1 MNGQNSVA
9 KAPKVSTR
17 RRRILFWRRRKDA
30 PLVSVLRLAGVI
42 GRVGPVRGGSITLA
56 SMEKAI
62 DRAFAP
68 KRLAAVALSV
78 NSPGGSP
85 VQSALIARRIR
96 DRADERGVP
105 VLAFAEDVAAS
116 GGYWLACAGDEIF
129 ADENSIVGSIGVIA
143 AGFGFS
149 DLIAR
154 HGVERRVHTAGERKG
169 MLDPFRPE
177 DPEEVE
183 RLRAVQRDMHESFV
197 SHVRA
202 RRGRR
207 LREEEDVLFSGEF
220 WTGRK
225 AIELGLV
232 DGLGDLRGVLRD
244 RFGERVRIRP
254 VAVRRGLRRRLGL
267 GVLDGRRRWKW
278 TPVRSVRKSWP
289 RSTSGPCGS
298 ATDCRRPRDSLT
310 ARSAKRQMEPCWG
323 SAFPSSWFSVR

>member
-1 MNGQNSVA
+1 MNGANSVA
-9 KAPKVSTR
+9 KARKDPPR
-17 RRRILFWRRRKDA
+17 RRRILPWRRRKDA
-30 PLVSVLRLAGVI
+30 PLVSVLRLAGII

-56 SMEKAI
+56 NMEKAI

-68 KRLAAVALSV
+68 RRLAAVALSV

-96 DRADERGVP
+96 ARADERGVP

-177 DPEEVE
+177 NPEEVE
-183 RLRAVQRDMHESFV
+183 RLLAVQRDMHESFV

-207 LREEEDVLFSGEF
+207 LREEEEVLFSGEF

-244 RFGERVRIRP
+244 RFGDRVRIRP

-267 GVLDGRRRWKW
+267 GALDGAPAMGMDAGAIGSEILAALDEWAMWK
-278 TPVRSVRKSWP
+278 RY
-289 RSTSGPCGS
+289 G
-298 ATDCRRPRDSLT
+298 L
-310 ARSAKRQMEPCWG
+310 
-323 SAFPSSWFSVR
+323 

>member
-1 MNGQNSVA
+1 MNGQDSVA
-9 KAPKVSTR
+9 EAPGSRTR

-42 GRVGPVRGGSITLA
+42 GRVGPVRGASITLA
-56 SMEKAI
+56 NMEKAI

-96 DRADERGVP
+96 ARADERGVP

-177 DPEEVE
+177 DAEEVE

-244 RFGERVRIRP
+244 RFGAGVRIRP

-267 GVLDGRRRWKW
+267 GGFDGGPAVEIDAGAIGTEILAALDEWAMWK
-278 TPVRSVRKSWP
+278 RY
-289 RSTSGPCGS
+289 G
-298 ATDCRRPRDSLT
+298 L
-310 ARSAKRQMEPCWG
+310 
-323 SAFPSSWFSVR
+323 

>member
-1 MNGQNSVA
+1 MNGAKPVA
-9 KAPKVSTR
+9 EARKDRPR
-17 RRRILFWRRRKDA
+17 RRRILPWRRRKDA

-42 GRVGPVRGGSITLA
+42 GRVGPLRGGSITLA
-56 SMEKAI
+56 NTERAI

-68 KRLAAVALSV
+68 RRLAAVALTV

-105 VLAFAEDVAAS
+105 VLAFAEDLAAS

-143 AGFGFS
+143 AGFGFA
-149 DLIAR
+149 DMIAR
-154 HGVERRVHTAGERKG
+154 HGIERRVHTAGARKG

-197 SHVRA
+197 SHVRQ

-207 LREEEDVLFSGEF
+207 LRGEDDVLFSGEF
-220 WTGRK
+220 WSGRR

-244 RFGERVRIRP
+244 RFGDGVRIRP
-254 VAVRRGLRRRLGL
+254 VAARRGLRRRLGL
-267 GVLDGRRRWKW
+267 GVLDGAPLLGRMDAGTIGIEVMAALDEWAMWK
-278 TPVRSVRKSWP
+278 RY
-289 RSTSGPCGS
+289 G
-298 ATDCRRPRDSLT
+298 L
-310 ARSAKRQMEPCWG
+310 
-323 SAFPSSWFSVR
+323 

>member
-1 MNGQNSVA
+1 MNGANPVA
-9 KAPKVSTR
+9 EARKDPPR
-17 RRRILFWRRRKDA
+17 RRRLLPWRRRGDA

-42 GRVGPVRGGSITLA
+42 GRVGPVRGGSVTLA
-56 SMEKAI
+56 NMERAI

-68 KRLAAVALSV
+68 KRLAAVALAV

-85 VQSALIARRIR
+85 VQSALIAKRIR
-96 DRADERGVP
+96 ARAEERGVP

-143 AGFGFS
+143 AGFGFV

-154 HGVERRVHTAGERKG
+154 HGIERRVHTAGARKG

-177 DPEEVE
+177 NPEEVE
-183 RLRAVQRDMHESFV
+183 RLHAVQRDMHETFV
-197 SHVRA
+197 AHVRE

-207 LREEEDVLFSGEF
+207 LRDDDDVLFSGEF
-220 WTGRK
+220 WSGRR

-244 RFGERVRIRP
+244 RFGAGVRIRP
-254 VAVRRGLRRRLGL
+254 VAARRGLRRRLGF
-267 GVLDGRRRWKW
+267 GVFDGAPAFGVDAGAVGAEILAALDEWAMWK
-278 TPVRSVRKSWP
+278 RY
-289 RSTSGPCGS
+289 G
-298 ATDCRRPRDSLT
+298 L
-310 ARSAKRQMEPCWG
+310 
-323 SAFPSSWFSVR
+323 

>member
-1 MNGQNSVA
+1 MNGANPVA
-9 KAPKVSTR
+9 EARKEARGR
-17 RRRILFWRRRKDA
+17 RRRILPWRRGKDA
-30 PLVSVLRLAGVI
+30 PLVPVLRLAGVI

-56 SMEKAI
+56 NMERAI

-68 KRLAAVALSV
+68 RRLAAVALSV

-85 VQSALIARRIR
+85 VQSALIAKRIR
-96 DRADERGVP
+96 ARADERGVP
-105 VLAFAEDVAAS
+105 VLSFAEDVAAS

-143 AGFGFS
+143 AGFGFA

-177 DPEEVE
+177 NPEEVE
-183 RLRAVQRDMHESFV
+183 RLLAVQRDMHESFI

-202 RRGRR
+202 RRGLR
-207 LREEEDVLFSGEF
+207 LKGEDDMLFSGEF
-220 WTGRK
+220 WSGRR

-232 DGLGDLRGVLRD
+232 DGLGDLRGVLRE
-244 RFGERVRIRP
+244 RFGDRVRIRP

-267 GVLDGRRRWKW
+267 GTGDRDPIGGIDAGAIGAEALAALDEWAMWK
-278 TPVRSVRKSWP
+278 RY
-289 RSTSGPCGS
+289 G
-298 ATDCRRPRDSLT
+298 L
-310 ARSAKRQMEPCWG
+310 
-323 SAFPSSWFSVR
+323 

>member
-1 MNGQNSVA
+1 MNGANPVA
-9 KAPKVSTR
+9 EARKDAPR
-17 RRRILFWRRRKDA
+17 RRRVLPWRRRKDA
-30 PLVSVLRLAGVI
+30 PLVSVLRLAGIV
-42 GRVGPVRGGSITLA
+42 GRVGPVRGGNISLA

-96 DRADERGVP
+96 ARAEERGVP

-116 GGYWLACAGDEIF
+116 GGYWLACAADEIF

-143 AGFGFS
+143 AGFGFV

-154 HGVERRVHTAGERKG
+154 HGVERRVHTAGARKG

-177 DPEEVE
+177 NPEEVE

-197 SHVRA
+197 SHVRE

-207 LREEEDVLFSGEF
+207 LRAEDEILFSGEF
-220 WTGRK
+220 WSGRK

-244 RFGERVRIRP
+244 RFGAGVRIRP

-267 GVLDGRRRWKW
+267 GVLDTTPAIGIDAAAMGAEILAALDEWAMWK
-278 TPVRSVRKSWP
+278 RY
-289 RSTSGPCGS
+289 G
-298 ATDCRRPRDSLT
+298 L
-310 ARSAKRQMEPCWG
+310 
-323 SAFPSSWFSVR
+323 

>member
-1 MNGQNSVA
+1 MNGANPA
-9 KAPKVSTR
+9 AEARKDPPR
-17 RRRILFWRRRKDA
+17 RRRLLPWRRRKDA

-42 GRVGPVRGGSITLA
+42 GRVGPVRGGSVTLA
-56 SMEKAI
+56 NMERAI

-68 KRLAAVALSV
+68 RRLAAVALAI

-85 VQSALIARRIR
+85 VQSALIAKRIR
-96 DRADERGVP
+96 ARAEERGVP

-143 AGFGFS
+143 AGFGFV

-154 HGVERRVHTAGERKG
+154 HGIERRVHTAGARKG

-183 RLRAVQRDMHESFV
+183 RLRAVQRDMHETFV
-197 SHVRA
+197 AHVRE

-207 LREEEDVLFSGEF
+207 LRGDDDTLFSGEF
-220 WTGRK
+220 WSGRR

-232 DGLGDLRGVLRD
+232 DGLGELRGVLRD
-244 RFGERVRIRP
+244 RFGEGVRIRP
-254 VAVRRGLRRRLGL
+254 VAVRRGLRRRLGFGAFDGAPAL
-267 GVLDGRRRWKW
+267 GVDAGAVGAEILAALDEWAMWK
-278 TPVRSVRKSWP
+278 RY
-289 RSTSGPCGS
+289 G
-298 ATDCRRPRDSLT
+298 L
-310 ARSAKRQMEPCWG
+310 
-323 SAFPSSWFSVR
+323 

>member
-1 MNGQNSVA
+1 MNGANPVA
-9 KAPKVSTR
+9 EARKDPPR
-17 RRRILFWRRRKDA
+17 RRRLLPWRRRRDA

-42 GRVGPVRGGSITLA
+42 GRVGPVRGGSVTLA
-56 SMEKAI
+56 NMERAI

-68 KRLAAVALSV
+68 RRLAAVALAV

-85 VQSALIARRIR
+85 VQSALIAKRIR
-96 DRADERGVP
+96 ARAEERGVP

-143 AGFGFS
+143 AGFGFV

-154 HGVERRVHTAGERKG
+154 HGIERRVHTAGARKG

-177 DPEEVE
+177 NPEEVE
-183 RLRAVQRDMHESFV
+183 RLRAVQRDMHETFV
-197 SHVRA
+197 SHVRE

-207 LREEEDVLFSGEF
+207 LRGDDDVLFSGEF
-220 WTGRK
+220 WSGRR

-244 RFGERVRIRP
+244 RFGAGVRIRP
-254 VAVRRGLRRRLGL
+254 VAARRGLRRRLGFGVFDGPPAL
-267 GVLDGRRRWKW
+267 GLDAGAVGAEILAALDEWAMWK
-278 TPVRSVRKSWP
+278 RY
-289 RSTSGPCGS
+289 G
-298 ATDCRRPRDSLT
+298 L
-310 ARSAKRQMEPCWG
+310 
-323 SAFPSSWFSVR
+323 

>member
-1 MNGQNSVA
+1 MNGANPVA
-9 KAPKVSTR
+9 EARKDAPR
-17 RRRILFWRRRKDA
+17 RRRVLPWRRRKDA
-30 PLVSVLRLAGVI
+30 PLVSVLRLAGII
-42 GRVGPVRGGSITLA
+42 GRVGPVRGGNISLA

-96 DRADERGVP
+96 ARAEERGVP

-116 GGYWLACAGDEIF
+116 GGYWLACAADEIF

-143 AGFGFS
+143 AGFGFA

-154 HGVERRVHTAGERKG
+154 HGVERRVHTAGARKG

-177 DPEEVE
+177 NPEEVE

-197 SHVRA
+197 SHVRE

-207 LREEEDVLFSGEF
+207 LRAEDEILFSGEF
-220 WTGRK
+220 WSGRK

-244 RFGERVRIRP
+244 RFGAGVRIRP

-267 GVLDGRRRWKW
+267 GVLDTAPAIGIDAAAVGAEILAALDEWAMWK
-278 TPVRSVRKSWP
+278 RY
-289 RSTSGPCGS
+289 G
-298 ATDCRRPRDSLT
+298 L
-310 ARSAKRQMEPCWG
+310 
-323 SAFPSSWFSVR
+323 

>member
-1 MNGQNSVA
+1 MNGANPVA
-9 KAPKVSTR
+9 EARKDAPR
-17 RRRILFWRRRKDA
+17 RRRVLPWRRRKDA
-30 PLVSVLRLAGVI
+30 PLVSVLRLAGIV
-42 GRVGPVRGGSITLA
+42 GRVGPVRGGNISLA

-96 DRADERGVP
+96 ARAEERGVP

-116 GGYWLACAGDEIF
+116 GGYWLACAADEIF

-143 AGFGFS
+143 AGFGFV

-154 HGVERRVHTAGERKG
+154 HGVERRVHTAGARKG

-177 DPEEVE
+177 NPEEVE

-197 SHVRA
+197 SHVRE

-207 LREEEDVLFSGEF
+207 LRAEDEILFSGEF
-220 WTGRK
+220 WSGAGR
-225 AIELGLV
+225 
-232 DGLGDLRGVLRD
+232 
-244 RFGERVRIRP
+244 
-254 VAVRRGLRRRLGL
+254 
-267 GVLDGRRRWKW
+267 
-278 TPVRSVRKSWP
+278 SS
-289 RSTSGPCGS
+289 S
-298 ATDCRRPRDSLT
+298 A
-310 ARSAKRQMEPCWG
+310 
-323 SAFPSSWFSVR
+323 

>member
-1 MNGQNSVA
+1 MNGANPVA
-9 KAPKVSTR
+9 EARKDAPR
-17 RRRILFWRRRKDA
+17 RRRVLPWRRRKDA
-30 PLVSVLRLAGVI
+30 PLVSVLRLAGIV
-42 GRVGPVRGGSITLA
+42 GRVGPVRGGNISLA

-96 DRADERGVP
+96 ARAEERGVP

-116 GGYWLACAGDEIF
+116 GGYWLACAADEIF

-143 AGFGFS
+143 AGFGFV

-154 HGVERRVHTAGERKG
+154 HGVERRVHTAGARKG

-177 DPEEVE
+177 NPEEIE

-197 SHVRA
+197 SHVRE

-207 LREEEDVLFSGEF
+207 LRAEDDVLFSGEF
-220 WTGRK
+220 WSGRK

-244 RFGERVRIRP
+244 RFGAGVRIRP

-267 GVLDGRRRWKW
+267 GVLDTAPAIGIDAAAMGSEILAALDEWAMWK
-278 TPVRSVRKSWP
+278 RY
-289 RSTSGPCGS
+289 G
-298 ATDCRRPRDSLT
+298 L
-310 ARSAKRQMEPCWG
+310 
-323 SAFPSSWFSVR
+323 

>member
-1 MNGQNSVA
+1 MNGQNSA
-9 KAPKVSTR
+9 ATAPRIPTR

-42 GRVGPVRGGSITLA
+42 GRVGPVRGGGITLA

-68 KRLAAVALSV
+68 RRLAAVALSV

-85 VQSALIARRIR
+85 VQSALIAGRIR
-96 DRADERGVP
+96 ARADERGVP

-177 DPEEVE
+177 NPEEVE

-207 LREEEDVLFSGEF
+207 LREREDVLFSGEF

-267 GVLDGRRRWKW
+267 GVLDGAPAAGMDAGAIGSEILAALDEWAMWK
-278 TPVRSVRKSWP
+278 RY
-289 RSTSGPCGS
+289 G
-298 ATDCRRPRDSLT
+298 L
-310 ARSAKRQMEPCWG
+310 
-323 SAFPSSWFSVR
+323 

>member
-1 MNGQNSVA
+1 MNGANPA
-9 KAPKVSTR
+9 AEARKDPPR
-17 RRRILFWRRRKDA
+17 RRRLLPWRRRRDA
-30 PLVSVLRLAGVI
+30 PLVSVLRLAGII
-42 GRVGPVRGGSITLA
+42 GRVGPVRGGSVTLA
-56 SMEKAI
+56 NMERAI

-85 VQSALIARRIR
+85 VQSALIAKRIR
-96 DRADERGVP
+96 DRAEERGVP

-129 ADENSIVGSIGVIA
+129 ADESSIVGSIGVIA
-143 AGFGFS
+143 AGFGFV

-154 HGVERRVHTAGERKG
+154 HGIERRVHTAGARKG

-183 RLRAVQRDMHESFV
+183 RLRAVQRDMHETFV
-197 SHVRA
+197 SHVRE

-207 LREEEDVLFSGEF
+207 LRGDDDMLFSGEF
-220 WTGRK
+220 WSGRR

-232 DGLGDLRGVLRD
+232 DGLGELRGVLRD

-267 GVLDGRRRWKW
+267 GVFDGSPAFGVDAGAVGAEILAALDEWAMWK
-278 TPVRSVRKSWP
+278 RY
-289 RSTSGPCGS
+289 G
-298 ATDCRRPRDSLT
+298 L
-310 ARSAKRQMEPCWG
+310 
-323 SAFPSSWFSVR
+323 

>member
-1 MNGQNSVA
+1 MNGANPA
-9 KAPKVSTR
+9 AEARKDPPR
-17 RRRILFWRRRKDA
+17 RRRLLPWRRRKDA

-42 GRVGPVRGGSITLA
+42 GRVGPVRGGSVTLA
-56 SMEKAI
+56 NMERAI

-85 VQSALIARRIR
+85 VQSALIAKRIR
-96 DRADERGVP
+96 ARAEERGVP

-143 AGFGFS
+143 AGFGFV

-154 HGVERRVHTAGERKG
+154 HGIERRVHTAGARKG

-183 RLRAVQRDMHESFV
+183 RLRAVQRDMHETFV
-197 SHVRA
+197 SHVRE

-207 LREEEDVLFSGEF
+207 LRGDDDTLFSGEF
-220 WTGRK
+220 WSGRR

-244 RFGERVRIRP
+244 RFGAGVRIRP
-254 VAVRRGLRRRLGL
+254 VAARRGLRRRLGL
-267 GVLDGRRRWKW
+267 GGFDGSPAFGVDVGAVGAEILAALDEWAMWK
-278 TPVRSVRKSWP
+278 RY
-289 RSTSGPCGS
+289 G
-298 ATDCRRPRDSLT
+298 L
-310 ARSAKRQMEPCWG
+310 
-323 SAFPSSWFSVR
+323 

>member
-1 MNGQNSVA
+1 MNGANPVA
-9 KAPKVSTR
+9 EARKDAPR
-17 RRRILFWRRRKDA
+17 RRRLLPWRRRKDA
-30 PLVSVLRLAGVI
+30 PLVSVLRLAGIV
-42 GRVGPVRGGSITLA
+42 GRVGPVRGGNISLA

-96 DRADERGVP
+96 ARAEERGVP

-116 GGYWLACAGDEIF
+116 GGYWLACAADEIF

-143 AGFGFS
+143 AGFGFA

-154 HGVERRVHTAGERKG
+154 HGVERRVHTAGARKG

-177 DPEEVE
+177 NPEEVE

-197 SHVRA
+197 SHVRE

-207 LREEEDVLFSGEF
+207 LRGDDEILFSGEF
-220 WTGRK
+220 WSGRK

-244 RFGERVRIRP
+244 RFGAGVRIRP

-267 GVLDGRRRWKW
+267 GVLDTAPTIGIDAAAMGAEILAALDEWAMWK
-278 TPVRSVRKSWP
+278 RY
-289 RSTSGPCGS
+289 G
-298 ATDCRRPRDSLT
+298 L
-310 ARSAKRQMEPCWG
+310 
-323 SAFPSSWFSVR
+323 

>member
-1 MNGQNSVA
+1 MNGANPVA
-9 KAPKVSTR
+9 EARKDAPR
-17 RRRILFWRRRKDA
+17 RRRVLPWRRRKDA
-30 PLVSVLRLAGVI
+30 PLVSVLRLAGIV
-42 GRVGPVRGGSITLA
+42 GRVGPVRGGNISLA

-96 DRADERGVP
+96 ARAEERGVP

-116 GGYWLACAGDEIF
+116 GGYWLACAADEIF

-143 AGFGFS
+143 AGFGFV

-154 HGVERRVHTAGERKG
+154 HGVERRVHTAGARKG

-177 DPEEVE
+177 NPEEVE

-197 SHVRA
+197 SHVRE

-207 LREEEDVLFSGEF
+207 LRAEDDVLFSGEF
-220 WTGRK
+220 WSGRK
-225 AIELGLV
+225 AIELGLI

-244 RFGERVRIRP
+244 RFGAGVRIRP

-267 GVLDGRRRWKW
+267 GVLDTAPTIGIDAAAMGAEILAALDEWAMWK
-278 TPVRSVRKSWP
+278 RY
-289 RSTSGPCGS
+289 G
-298 ATDCRRPRDSLT
+298 L
-310 ARSAKRQMEPCWG
+310 
-323 SAFPSSWFSVR
+323 

>member
-1 MNGQNSVA
+1 MNGANPA
-9 KAPKVSTR
+9 AEARKDPPR
-17 RRRILFWRRRKDA
+17 RRRLLPWRRRRDA

-42 GRVGPVRGGSITLA
+42 GRVGPVRGGSVTLA
-56 SMEKAI
+56 NMERAI

-68 KRLAAVALSV
+68 KRLAAVALAV

-85 VQSALIARRIR
+85 VQSALIAKRIR
-96 DRADERGVP
+96 ARAEERGVP

-143 AGFGFS
+143 AGFGFV

-154 HGVERRVHTAGERKG
+154 HGIERRVHTAGARKG

-177 DPEEVE
+177 NPEEVE
-183 RLRAVQRDMHESFV
+183 RLRAVQRDMHETFV
-197 SHVRA
+197 SHVRE

-207 LREEEDVLFSGEF
+207 LRGDDDILFSGEF
-220 WTGRK
+220 WSGRR

-244 RFGERVRIRP
+244 RFGAGVRIRP
-254 VAVRRGLRRRLGL
+254 VAVRRGLRRRLGVGVFDGPPAL
-267 GVLDGRRRWKW
+267 GLDAGAVGAEILAALDEWAMWK
-278 TPVRSVRKSWP
+278 RY
-289 RSTSGPCGS
+289 G
-298 ATDCRRPRDSLT
+298 L
-310 ARSAKRQMEPCWG
+310 
-323 SAFPSSWFSVR
+323 

>member
-1 MNGQNSVA
+1 MNGADSVA
-9 KAPKVSTR
+9 KARQDPPR

-56 SMEKAI
+56 NMEKAI

-68 KRLAAVALSV
+68 RRLAAVALSV

-85 VQSALIARRIR
+85 VQSALVAKRIR
-96 DRADERGVP
+96 ARADERGVP

-183 RLRAVQRDMHESFV
+183 RLLAVQRDMHETFIA
-197 SHVRA
+197 HVRA

-207 LREEEDVLFSGEF
+207 LKEPEEILFSGEF
-220 WTGRK
+220 WTGRR

-244 RFGERVRIRP
+244 RFGDRVRIRP
-254 VAVRRGLRRRLGL
+254 VAVRRSLRRRLGL
-267 GVLDGRRRWKW
+267 GMLGGVPAVEIGAGAIGAEILAALDEWALWK
-278 TPVRSVRKSWP
+278 RY
-289 RSTSGPCGS
+289 G
-298 ATDCRRPRDSLT
+298 L
-310 ARSAKRQMEPCWG
+310 
-323 SAFPSSWFSVR
+323 

>member
-1 MNGQNSVA
+1 MNGANPVA
-9 KAPKVSTR
+9 EARKDAPR
-17 RRRILFWRRRKDA
+17 RRRVLPWRRRKDA
-30 PLVSVLRLAGVI
+30 PLVSVLRLAGIV
-42 GRVGPVRGGSITLA
+42 GRVGPVRGGNISLA

-96 DRADERGVP
+96 ARAEERGVP

-116 GGYWLACAGDEIF
+116 GGYWLACAADEIF

-143 AGFGFS
+143 AGFGFV

-154 HGVERRVHTAGERKG
+154 HGVERRVHTAGARKG

-177 DPEEVE
+177 NPEEVE

-197 SHVRA
+197 SHVRE

-207 LREEEDVLFSGEF
+207 LRAEDEILFSGEF
-220 WTGRK
+220 WSGRK
-225 AIELGLV
+225 AIELGLI

-244 RFGERVRIRP
+244 RFGAGVRIRP

-267 GVLDGRRRWKW
+267 GVLDTAPTIGIDAAAMGVEILAALDEWAMWK
-278 TPVRSVRKSWP
+278 RY
-289 RSTSGPCGS
+289 G
-298 ATDCRRPRDSLT
+298 L
-310 ARSAKRQMEPCWG
+310 
-323 SAFPSSWFSVR
+323 

>member
-1 MNGQNSVA
+1 MNGANPA
-9 KAPKVSTR
+9 AEARKDPPR
-17 RRRILFWRRRKDA
+17 RRRLLPWRRRKDA

-42 GRVGPVRGGSITLA
+42 GRVGPVRGGSVTLA
-56 SMEKAI
+56 NMERAI

-85 VQSALIARRIR
+85 VQSALIAKRIR
-96 DRADERGVP
+96 ARAEERGVP

-143 AGFGFS
+143 AGFGFV

-154 HGVERRVHTAGERKG
+154 HGIERRVHTAGARKG

-183 RLRAVQRDMHESFV
+183 RLRAVQRDMHETFV
-197 SHVRA
+197 SHVRE

-207 LREEEDVLFSGEF
+207 LRGDDDTLFSGEF
-220 WTGRK
+220 WSGRR

-232 DGLGDLRGVLRD
+232 DGLGELRGVLRD
-244 RFGERVRIRP
+244 RFGAGVRIRP
-254 VAVRRGLRRRLGL
+254 VAARRGLRRRLGL
-267 GVLDGRRRWKW
+267 GGFDGSPAFGVDVGAVGAEILAALDEWAMWK
-278 TPVRSVRKSWP
+278 RY
-289 RSTSGPCGS
+289 G
-298 ATDCRRPRDSLT
+298 L
-310 ARSAKRQMEPCWG
+310 
-323 SAFPSSWFSVR
+323 

>member
-1 MNGQNSVA
+1 MNGANPVA
-9 KAPKVSTR
+9 EARKDPPR
-17 RRRILFWRRRKDA
+17 RRRLLPWRRRRDA

-42 GRVGPVRGGSITLA
+42 GRVGPVRGGSVTLA
-56 SMEKAI
+56 NMERAI

-68 KRLAAVALSV
+68 KRLAAVALAV

-85 VQSALIARRIR
+85 VQSALIAKRIR
-96 DRADERGVP
+96 ARAEERGVP

-143 AGFGFS
+143 AGFGFV

-154 HGVERRVHTAGERKG
+154 HGIERRVHTAGARKG

-177 DPEEVE
+177 NPEEVE
-183 RLRAVQRDMHESFV
+183 RLRAVQRDMHETFV
-197 SHVRA
+197 SHVRE

-207 LREEEDVLFSGEF
+207 LRGDDDLLFSGEF
-220 WTGRK
+220 WSGRR

-244 RFGERVRIRP
+244 RFGAGVRIRP
-254 VAVRRGLRRRLGL
+254 VAVRRGLRRRLGFGVFDGPPAL
-267 GVLDGRRRWKW
+267 GLDAGAVGAEILAALDEWAMWK
-278 TPVRSVRKSWP
+278 RY
-289 RSTSGPCGS
+289 G
-298 ATDCRRPRDSLT
+298 L
-310 ARSAKRQMEPCWG
+310 
-323 SAFPSSWFSVR
+323 

>member
-1 MNGQNSVA
+1 MNGANSVA
-9 KAPKVSTR
+9 KARKDPLR
-17 RRRILFWRRRKDA
+17 RRRILPWRRRKDA
-30 PLVSVLRLAGVI
+30 PLVSVLRLAGII
-42 GRVGPVRGGSITLA
+42 GRVGPVRGGNITLA
-56 SMEKAI
+56 NMEKAI

-68 KRLAAVALSV
+68 RRLAAVALSV

-96 DRADERGVP
+96 ARADERGVP

-143 AGFGFS
+143 AGFGFP

-177 DPEEVE
+177 NPEEVE
-183 RLRAVQRDMHESFV
+183 RLRAVQRDMHESFIA
-197 SHVRA
+197 HVRA

-207 LREEEDVLFSGEF
+207 LREEEEALFSGEF

-244 RFGERVRIRP
+244 RFGDRVRIRP

-267 GVLDGRRRWKW
+267 GVLHGAPALRMDAGTLGSEILAALDEWAMWK
-278 TPVRSVRKSWP
+278 RY
-289 RSTSGPCGS
+289 G
-298 ATDCRRPRDSLT
+298 L
-310 ARSAKRQMEPCWG
+310 
-323 SAFPSSWFSVR
+323 

>member
-1 MNGQNSVA
+1 MNGSNPA
-9 KAPKVSTR
+9 AEARKDPPR
-17 RRRILFWRRRKDA
+17 RRRLLPWRRRKDA

-42 GRVGPVRGGSITLA
+42 GRVGPVRGGSVTLA
-56 SMEKAI
+56 NMERAI

-85 VQSALIARRIR
+85 VQSALIAKRIR
-96 DRADERGVP
+96 ARAEERGVP

-143 AGFGFS
+143 AGFGFV

-154 HGVERRVHTAGERKG
+154 HGIERRVHTAGARKG

-183 RLRAVQRDMHESFV
+183 RLRAVQRDMHETFV
-197 SHVRA
+197 SHVRE

-207 LREEEDVLFSGEF
+207 LRGDDDTLFSGEF
-220 WTGRK
+220 WSGRR

-232 DGLGDLRGVLRD
+232 DGLGELRGVLRD
-244 RFGERVRIRP
+244 RFGEGVRIRP
-254 VAVRRGLRRRLGL
+254 VAARRGLRRRLGL
-267 GVLDGRRRWKW
+267 GGFDGSPAFGVDAGAVGAEILAALDEWAMWK
-278 TPVRSVRKSWP
+278 RY
-289 RSTSGPCGS
+289 G
-298 ATDCRRPRDSLT
+298 L
-310 ARSAKRQMEPCWG
+310 
-323 SAFPSSWFSVR
+323 

>member
-1 MNGQNSVA
+1 MNGDSTDGAKPVA
-9 KAPKVSTR
+9 RAAEDAGGR
-17 RRRILFWRRRKDA
+17 RRRIAPWRRRKAA
-30 PLVSVLRLAGVI
+30 PLVSVLRLAGII
-42 GRVGPVRGGSITLA
+42 GRVGPVRAGSITLA
-56 SMEKAI
+56 NMERAI

-68 KRLAAVALSV
+68 KRLAAVALAV

-96 DRADERGVP
+96 ARAEERGVP

-143 AGFGFS
+143 AGFGFV
-149 DLIAR
+149 DLIER
-154 HGVERRVHTAGERKG
+154 HGVERRVHTAGPRKG

-177 DPEEVE
+177 DPAEVE
-183 RLRAVQRDMHESFV
+183 RLLAVQRDMHESFV

-207 LREEEDVLFSGEF
+207 LKGEDGVLFSGEF
-220 WTGRK
+220 WSGRQ
-225 AIELGLV
+225 AIALGLV

-267 GVLDGRRRWKW
+267 GGGAAPSGIDAGAIGAELLAALDDWAMWK
-278 TPVRSVRKSWP
+278 RY
-289 RSTSGPCGS
+289 G
-298 ATDCRRPRDSLT
+298 L
-310 ARSAKRQMEPCWG
+310 
-323 SAFPSSWFSVR
+323 

>member
-1 MNGQNSVA
+1 MNDANSVA
-9 KAPKVSTR
+9 KARKDPPR
-17 RRRILFWRRRKDA
+17 RRRILPWRRRKDA

-56 SMEKAI
+56 NMEKAI

-68 KRLAAVALSV
+68 RRLAAVALSV

-96 DRADERGVP
+96 ARADERGVP

-177 DPEEVE
+177 NPEEVE
-183 RLRAVQRDMHESFV
+183 RLLAVQRDMHESFV

-207 LREEEDVLFSGEF
+207 LREEEEILFSGEF

-244 RFGERVRIRP
+244 RFGDRVRIRP
-254 VAVRRGLRRRLGL
+254 VAVRRSLRRRLGL
-267 GVLDGRRRWKW
+267 GTLDGAPAMGMDAGAIGSEILAALDEWAMWK
-278 TPVRSVRKSWP
+278 RY
-289 RSTSGPCGS
+289 G
-298 ATDCRRPRDSLT
+298 L
-310 ARSAKRQMEPCWG
+310 
-323 SAFPSSWFSVR
+323 

>member
-1 MNGQNSVA
+1 MNGENPVA
-9 KAPKVSTR
+9 DARKDPPR
-17 RRRILFWRRRKDA
+17 RRRILPWRRRKDA
-30 PLVSVLRLAGVI
+30 PLVSVLRLSGIV
-42 GRVGPVRGGSITLA
+42 GRVGPVRGGGIALA
-56 SMEKAI
+56 NMEKAI

-68 KRLAAVALSV
+68 RRLAAVALSV

-96 DRADERGVP
+96 DRAEERGVP

-143 AGFGFS
+143 AGFGFV

-154 HGVERRVHTAGERKG
+154 HGIERRVHTAGARKG

-177 DPEEVE
+177 NPEEVE
-183 RLRAVQRDMHESFV
+183 RLLAVQRDMHESFV
-197 SHVRA
+197 SHVRE

-207 LREEEDVLFSGEF
+207 LRGEDDVLFSGEF
-220 WTGRK
+220 WSGRR

-244 RFGERVRIRP
+244 RFGEGVRIRS
-254 VAVRRGLRRRLGL
+254 VAARRGLRRRLGF
-267 GVLDGRRRWKW
+267 GALDGVSLGGMDAGAIGTEILAALDEWAMWK
-278 TPVRSVRKSWP
+278 RY
-289 RSTSGPCGS
+289 G
-298 ATDCRRPRDSLT
+298 L
-310 ARSAKRQMEPCWG
+310 
-323 SAFPSSWFSVR
+323 

>member
-1 MNGQNSVA
+1 MNGANPA
-9 KAPKVSTR
+9 AEARKDPPR
-17 RRRILFWRRRKDA
+17 RRRLLPWRRRRDA
-30 PLVSVLRLAGVI
+30 PLVSVLRLAGII
-42 GRVGPVRGGSITLA
+42 GRVGPVRGGSVTLA
-56 SMEKAI
+56 NMERAI

-85 VQSALIARRIR
+85 VQSALIAKRIR
-96 DRADERGVP
+96 DRAEERGVP

-129 ADENSIVGSIGVIA
+129 ADESSIVGSIGVIA
-143 AGFGFS
+143 AGFGFV

-154 HGVERRVHTAGERKG
+154 HGIERRVHTAGARKG

-177 DPEEVE
+177 NPEEVE
-183 RLRAVQRDMHESFV
+183 RLRAVQRDMHETFV
-197 SHVRA
+197 SHVRE

-207 LREEEDVLFSGEF
+207 LRGDDDMLFSGEF
-220 WTGRK
+220 WSGRR

-232 DGLGDLRGVLRD
+232 DGLGELRGVLRD

-267 GVLDGRRRWKW
+267 GVFDGSPAFGVDAGAVGAEILAALDEWAMWK
-278 TPVRSVRKSWP
+278 RY
-289 RSTSGPCGS
+289 G
-298 ATDCRRPRDSLT
+298 L
-310 ARSAKRQMEPCWG
+310 
-323 SAFPSSWFSVR
+323 

>member
-1 MNGQNSVA
+1 MNGANPA
-9 KAPKVSTR
+9 AEARKDPPR
-17 RRRILFWRRRKDA
+17 RRRLLPWRRRKDA

-42 GRVGPVRGGSITLA
+42 GRVGPVRGGSVTLA
-56 SMEKAI
+56 NMERAI

-68 KRLAAVALSV
+68 KRLAAVALAV

-85 VQSALIARRIR
+85 VQSALIAKRIR
-96 DRADERGVP
+96 ARAEERGVP

-143 AGFGFS
+143 AGFGFV

-154 HGVERRVHTAGERKG
+154 HGIERRVHTAGARKG

-183 RLRAVQRDMHESFV
+183 RLRAVQRDMHETFV
-197 SHVRA
+197 AHVRE

-207 LREEEDVLFSGEF
+207 LRGDDDILFSGEF
-220 WTGRK
+220 WSGRR

-232 DGLGDLRGVLRD
+232 DGLGELRGVLRD

-254 VAVRRGLRRRLGL
+254 VAVRRGLRRRLGFGGFDGSPAF
-267 GVLDGRRRWKW
+267 GVDAGAVGTEILAALDEWAMWK
-278 TPVRSVRKSWP
+278 RY
-289 RSTSGPCGS
+289 G
-298 ATDCRRPRDSLT
+298 L
-310 ARSAKRQMEPCWG
+310 
-323 SAFPSSWFSVR
+323 

>member
-1 MNGQNSVA
+1 MNGENSVA
-9 KAPKVSTR
+9 KAPKIPTR

-56 SMEKAI
+56 SMERAI

-96 DRADERGVP
+96 ARADERGVP

-244 RFGERVRIRP
+244 RFGAGVRIRP

-267 GVLDGRRRWKW
+267 GGFDGGPAVEIDAGAIGTEILAALDEWAMWK
-278 TPVRSVRKSWP
+278 RY
-289 RSTSGPCGS
+289 G
-298 ATDCRRPRDSLT
+298 L
-310 ARSAKRQMEPCWG
+310 
-323 SAFPSSWFSVR
+323 

>member
-1 MNGQNSVA
+1 MNGANPA
-9 KAPKVSTR
+9 AEARKDPPR
-17 RRRILFWRRRKDA
+17 RRRLLPWRRRKDA

-42 GRVGPVRGGSITLA
+42 GRVGPVRGGSVTLA
-56 SMEKAI
+56 NMERAI

-85 VQSALIARRIR
+85 VQSALIAKRIR
-96 DRADERGVP
+96 ARAEERGVP

-143 AGFGFS
+143 AGFGFV

-154 HGVERRVHTAGERKG
+154 HGIERRVHTAGARKG

-177 DPEEVE
+177 NPEEVE
-183 RLRAVQRDMHESFV
+183 RLRAVQRDMHETFV
-197 SHVRA
+197 SHVRE

-207 LREEEDVLFSGEF
+207 LRGDDDTLFSGEF
-220 WTGRK
+220 WSGRR

-232 DGLGDLRGVLRD
+232 DGLGELRGVLRD
-244 RFGERVRIRP
+244 RFGEGVRIRP
-254 VAVRRGLRRRLGL
+254 VAARRGLRRRLGL
-267 GVLDGRRRWKW
+267 GGFDGSPALGVDAGAVGAEILAALDEWAMWK
-278 TPVRSVRKSWP
+278 RY
-289 RSTSGPCGS
+289 G
-298 ATDCRRPRDSLT
+298 L
-310 ARSAKRQMEPCWG
+310 
-323 SAFPSSWFSVR
+323 